1 MNEPKT
7 LQEHLTFYR
16 QQHRRQ
22 KLYSG
27 LAVCW
32 AICAVAVIALLLLGQ
47 APEFAWPVVGV
58 AAAVLATLVLIK
70 VWMVDWLTLSDIV
83 RMIEQHHPGLNKLLE
98 TASEQLE
105 KNDPEKLDF
114 MQQRVLAEAL
124 QASHD
129 QGWEMKS
136 NGRLALAHVF
146 HGAAL
151 TVFLVAFWQFSGN
164 GTSTDR
170 SGLGLAKG
178 KVTVEPG
185 NVDVERG
192 SSLIISAAFSEF
204 KSKVELVVQEPGQPK
219 RWITMAQSLDDPTY
233 SYRLA
238 NVQSNALYNVV
249 FDGRESDFYRMMVFE
264 YPALTESQ
272 AKLDYPDFTGRE
284 DKTIKNT
291 RRLTAVEGTGLTFDF
306 QFNKPL
312 NSAVLKARDGEGEDI
327 ELKPLEE
334 NSPGYSFAQEF
345 SSPGE
350 FRYELH
356 LEDLEGRVNQ
366 FPSKYVFNVL
376 ENLAPA
382 LKFKSPTGDTEVTAI
397 EELRLQGEARDDFG
411 LEAVGIGFQLAG
423 EQPHHIAL
431 QTDGAATNRL
441 DVAHVIRLE
450 DLDVE
455 VGQVVS

>member
-27 LAVCW
+27 SRLLGRFAL
-32 AICAVAVIALLLLGQ
+32 AVIALLLLGQ

-151 TVFLVAFWQFSGN
+151 TVFLVAFWQFQE
-164 GTSTDR
+164 TAR
-170 SGLGLAKG
+170 RR
-178 KVTVEPG
+178 TVPG
-185 NVDVERG
+185 WAWPR
-192 SSLIISAAFSEF
+192 
-204 KSKVELVVQEPGQPK
+204 
-219 RWITMAQSLDDPTY
+219 
-233 SYRLA
+233 
-238 NVQSNALYNVV
+238 
-249 FDGRESDFYRMMVFE
+249 
-264 YPALTESQ
+264 
-272 AKLDYPDFTGRE
+272 
-284 DKTIKNT
+284 
-291 RRLTAVEGTGLTFDF
+291 
-306 QFNKPL
+306 
-312 NSAVLKARDGEGEDI
+312 AR
-327 ELKPLEE
+327 
-334 NSPGYSFAQEF
+334 
-345 SSPGE
+345 
-350 FRYELH
+350 
-356 LEDLEGRVNQ
+356 
-366 FPSKYVFNVL
+366 
-376 ENLAPA
+376 
-382 LKFKSPTGDTEVTAI
+382 
-397 EELRLQGEARDDFG
+397 
-411 LEAVGIGFQLAG
+411 
-423 EQPHHIAL
+423 
-431 QTDGAATNRL
+431 
-441 DVAHVIRLE
+441 
-450 DLDVE
+450 
-455 VGQVVS
+455 